1 MAQSF
6 TFGEL
11 PPAPPKAIIDEL
23 AGYEVAWLSDAMELY
38 LMDREI
44 RPVWRGVPRLVGPA
58 VTVTIAPGDF
68 VMIAA
73 AMKQVRQGDVL
84 VIDGRGDSSRAVWG
98 DYFATWARDL
108 GIAGVIIDGATR
120 DAAGIGRL
128 GLPVFARST
137 TPRKPILGG
146 HGEVN
151 VPVSCGGVC
160 VLPGDIIVGDDE
172 GVIVVPLR
180 HLDGIVARVRKVA
193 ATERSGHGMET
204 GGRERYAEFFD
215 KAFAS
220 RVAPPLSE
228 E

>member
-6 TFGEL
+6 TFGAL

-23 AGYEVAWLSDAMELY
+23 AGYEVAWLSDAIELY

-44 RPVWRGVPRLVGPA
+44 RPVWAGAPRLVGPA
-58 VTVTIAPGDF
+58 VTVTVAPGDV
-68 VMIAA
+68 VMVAA
-73 AMKQVRQGDVL
+73 AMKTVREGDVL

-98 DYFATWARDL
+98 DYFTKWARDL
-108 GIAGVIIDGATR
+108 GIAGVLIDGATR
-120 DAAGIGRL
+120 DAAGIERL
-128 GLPVFARST
+128 GVPVFARTT

-146 HGEVN
+146 HGEIN

-180 HLDGIVARVRKVA
+180 HLDGILARVRKVA
-193 ATERSGHGMET
+193 ETERSGHGMAT
-204 GGRERYAEFFD
+204 GDRERFAEFFD

-228 E
+228 G

>member
-1 MAQSF
+1 VAKSF

-11 PPAPPKAIIDEL
+11 PPSPPRAILDEL
-23 AGYEVAWLSDAMELY
+23 AEYEVAWLSDAIELY

-44 RPVWRGVPRLVGPA
+44 RPVWAGAPRLVGPA
-58 VTVTIAPGDF
+58 VTVTVAPADI
-68 VMIAA
+68 VMVAA
-73 AMKQVRQGDVL
+73 AMKHVRAGDVL
-84 VIDGRGDSSRAVWG
+84 VIDGRGDGSRAVWG
-98 DYFATWARDL
+98 DYLAAWARDL
-108 GIAGVIIDGATR
+108 DVAGVIIDGATR
-120 DAAGIGRL
+120 DARGIERL
-128 GLPVFARST
+128 GLPVFARTT

-180 HLDGIVARVRKVA
+180 HLDGILARVRKVA
-193 ATERSGHGMET
+193 ATERSGHGMPT
-204 GGRERYAEFFD
+204 GGRAQYAEFYD

-228 E
+228 G